1 MQVNENTVITINTE
15 IAVLGAGPAGLA
27 AAMSAKNNG
36 AHVILIER
44 ENRLG
49 GILKQCIHD
58 GFGLV
63 RYNEKLTGPEYALRD
78 IKTIKSLNVPAFVN
92 TFVLEVEKKEN
103 SFVLYCIN
111 EKGAYQIEAQALIL
125 ATGCRERTDR
135 QIFLHGER
143 PAGIYTAGLAQHF
156 VNIDGYLPGKE
167 IVIIGSGDIGLIMAR
182 RLTLEGAH
190 IVGVYEVK
198 PEPSGL
204 QRNIAQCLNDFSIP
218 LHLSCTVKTVHG
230 KNRIEGVTVVNV
242 DESGKEIKGSEKYI
256 TCDCLILSVGLIPE
270 NEIAQSLNVSIDPD
284 TKGPYVDQNMHTLV
298 DGIFACG
305 NSVHVHD
312 LVDYVSES
320 GTIAGESAV
329 RWIRNKRKRNLI
341 KFSHDNSVLYHIPQ
355 FVDFKSNNKIALYF
369 RSKKTYSN
377 TCSVNLIEKNSKTC
391 LKKFKILRPSEME
404 KIVFDAQLQD
414 NQNLMLQIEEN
425 YGNY

>member
-1 MQVNENTVITINTE
+1 MQVKDNTVITINTE

-27 AAMSAKNNG
+27 AAIRAGQLGAK
-36 AHVILIER
+36 VILIER
-44 ENRLG
+44 EARIG

-63 RYNEKLTGPEYALRD
+63 RYKEKLTGPEYALRD
-78 IKTIKSLNVPAFVN
+78 IKILKSMNIPIFSN
-92 TFVLEVEKKEN
+92 TFVLEAEKKEN
-103 SFVLYCIN
+103 TYVLNCIN
-111 EKGAYQIEAQALIL
+111 EQGAYQIEAQALIL

-167 IVIIGSGDIGLIMAR
+167 VVIIGSGDIGLIMAR

-190 IVGVYEVK
+190 IVGVFEVK

-204 QRNIAQCLNDFSIP
+204 QRNIAQCLNDYNIP

-230 KNRIEGVTVVNV
+230 KNRVEGVTVIKV
-242 DESGKEIKGSEKYI
+242 DEYGKEIAGTETYI
-256 TCDCLILSVGLIPE
+256 ACDCLILSVGLIPE
-270 NEIAQSLNVSIDPD
+270 NELAQSLNVPIDSS
-284 TKGPYVDQNMHTLV
+284 TKGPYVDQTMHTLV

-320 GTIAGESAV
+320 GAIAGESAV
-329 RWIRNKRKRNLI
+329 QWIRDKKKRNHIPL
-341 KFSHDNSVLYHIPQ
+341 SHDDSVLYHVPQ
-355 FVDFKSNNKIALYF
+355 YIDIERDNNITLYF
-369 RSKKTYSN
+369 RAKNTYSN
-377 TCSVNLIEKNSKTC
+377 ACSINLLQSTSKIC
-391 LKKFKILRPSEME
+391 LKTFKTLRPSEME
-404 KIVFDAQLQD
+404 KINFAVNLQHS
-414 NQNLMLQIEEN
+414 QNLKLQIEEN
-425 YGNY
+425 YGS

>member
-1 MQVNENTVITINTE
+1 MQVDNDTVTTINTE

-27 AAMSAKNNG
+27 AAISAKKLG
-36 AHVILIER
+36 ANVILIER
-44 ENRLG
+44 ETRIG

-78 IKTIKSLNVPAFVN
+78 IKILQSMNIPIFSN
-92 TFVLEVEKKEN
+92 TFVLEVTKKETAY
-103 SFVLYCIN
+103 VLSCIN
-111 EKGAYQIEAQALIL
+111 EQGAYQIEAQALIL

-167 IVIIGSGDIGLIMAR
+167 VVILGSGDIGLIMAR

-190 IVGVYEVK
+190 VVGVFEVK

-204 QRNIAQCLNDFSIP
+204 QRNIVQCLDDYSIS

-230 KNRIEGVTVVNV
+230 KNRVEGVTVVNV
-242 DESGKEIKGSEKYI
+242 DEYGKEIAGTETYI
-256 TCDCLILSVGLIPE
+256 ACDCLILSVGLIPE
-270 NEIAQSLNVSIDPD
+270 NELAQSIDVPID
-284 TKGPYVDQNMHTLV
+284 SCTKGPFVDQNMHTLI

-329 RWIRNKRKRNLI
+329 HWIRNKKKRTHVRLT
-341 KFSHDNSVLYHIPQ
+341 HDDSVLYHVPQYVDIENFNNIP
-355 FVDFKSNNKIALYF
+355 LYF
-369 RSKKTYSN
+369 RSKKTHSN
-377 TCSVNLIEKNSKTC
+377 TCLVNLIQNNLKTC
-391 LKKFKILRPSEME
+391 LKTFKTLRPSEME
-404 KIVFDAQLQD
+404 KINFTITLQY
-414 NQNLMLQIEEN
+414 NQNLILQIEESH
-425 YGNY
+425 GNS